1 MKFNL
6 KRFDDLGKCS
16 YATLKD
22 EYDTDKDIIYLDEKP
37 QEIKTIDDLF
47 KFIWRCPGIAFT
59 DRTTGKSAAHFWGPN
74 DAWYKDYY
82 SSSGDLV
89 KRLDEQRA
97 LVEQRLREDNAEV

>member
-37 QEIKTIDDLF
+37 
-47 KFIWRCPGIAFT
+47 
-59 DRTTGKSAAHFWGPN
+59 H
-74 DAWYKDYY
+74 
-82 SSSGDLV
+82 
-89 KRLDEQRA
+89 
-97 LVEQRLREDNAEV
+97 